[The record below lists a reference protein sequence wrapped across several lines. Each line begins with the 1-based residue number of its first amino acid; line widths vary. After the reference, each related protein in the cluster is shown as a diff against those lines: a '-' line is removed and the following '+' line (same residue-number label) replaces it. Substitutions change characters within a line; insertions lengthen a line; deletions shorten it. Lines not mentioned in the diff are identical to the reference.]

1 MRATC
6 GTLPSSSYSSRQV
19 PLKGEEIE
27 DIKNPVRLP
36 DPGPPRKLKN
46 CAAIGHV
53 PNSIILVAARTV
65 THSLDKNVESLAPV
79 QYVPQRI
86 TDGSEGLG
94 MASMDSAGI
103 VADVTTTF
111 GVQR

>member
-1 MRATC
+1 M
-6 GTLPSSSYSSRQV
+6 
-19 PLKGEEIE
+19 
-27 DIKNPVRLP
+27 
-36 DPGPPRKLKN
+36 KN